1 MKTQTIFSGNVSIN
15 HLKAN
20 TSQIR
25 YSQKEWLQL
34 TKSFI
39 FLSTSLADGG
49 GVRYSG
55 DGLKTAG
62 DLTGDPAG
70 P

>member
-25 YSQKEWLQL
+25 YSQKEWFQL

-49 GVRYSG
+49 GVRYSV